1 MTFVLDA
8 TTRALKIT
16 IDAGAGADVQ
26 FVATYADSTSTTF
39 TKGSS
44 QGASNGSTAVDVVSA
59 PAASTRR
66 VVKAISFYNANATDP
81 RTVTFYYDDNGTAYT
96 IAKFTLQAGQS
107 WYSETASTEEKG
119 ATILDATNR
128 SIQFSIDVAGSDVQ
142 YTAAWADS
150 TDTAFTQGSSR
161 GLSNGTSA
169 VTIVGAP
176 AASTRRLVQ
185 SITFYN
191 AHVSSTRVV
200 TLFYDNNGT
209 TRTIAKFSLVAGDS
223 WFSEVATFG
232 IQPQGYVYAAP
243 AVGSGQPSFRALGL
257 SDVVSGSTG
266 SGNVVLQTSPTII
279 TPRIATIH
287 TASSPF
293 RAVVSFVQA
302 TNSANYLQI
311 TNAASGIVGSYYQG
325 PILEAV
331 GTGSDVDLKLKSKGL
346 GNVLMTTS
354 GLTVEPINSALS
366 GIITVMGGTGTG
378 AGGIVTIS
386 GGTNTNSGGQ
396 LLIKTNGN
404 NEIGFRTPDSLA
416 ASVYYV
422 LPAADGT
429 NGQVLSTNGSGVL
442 SWVTA
447 SGGGGISDG
456 DKGDITVS
464 GSGATWTIDNAVVT
478 LAKMADL
485 ATDRLIG
492 RDSSG
497 TGVPESLTVGGGIE
511 FTGSGGI
518 QTSAFT
524 GDVTK
529 TAGGT
534 STTIANDVVTFAKMQ
549 NITSGVI
556 LGRTTASTG
565 DVEEITPGS
574 GVLAWLQDA
583 TSAKLATAITDETG
597 SGSLVFGTS
606 PTLTTPRIAAIHT
619 ASSPNNAALAFA
631 QVASSVNYLQITNA
645 ATTGYPILEAIGTDA
660 DIGIA
665 LKAKGTGH
673 LQIDADRVE
682 MFGGDLFIYDNRSLV
697 LFETSNV
704 DFIAIAAPASLAS
717 SMTYT
722 LPAAY
727 GATGQALST
736 DSTGTLSWATYATRQ
751 YAWFIS

>member
-44 QGASNGSTAVDVVSA
+44 QGVSNGSTAVDVVSA

-81 RTVTFYYDDNGTAYT
+81 RTVTFDYDDNGTPYT

-107 WYSETASTEEKG
+107 WYTETASTEEKG

-128 SIQFSIDVAGSDVQ
+128 AIKFSIDVAGSDVQ

-191 AHVSSTRVV
+191 AHASSTRVV
-200 TLFYDNNGT
+200 TLFYDDNGT
-209 TRTIAKFSLVAGDS
+209 ARTIAKFSLLAGES

-232 IQPQGYVYAAP
+232 FQPAGSVYAAP
-243 AVGSGQPSFRALGL
+243 SATAGPPSFRLLALTDLATTTGG
-257 SDVVSGSTG
+257 GS
-266 SGNVVLQTSPTII
+266 VVLQTTPTIV
-279 TPRIATIH
+279 TPRINEIRTS
-287 TASSPF
+287 TNPF
-293 RAVVSFVQA
+293 RAVLSFVQVA
-302 TNSANYLQI
+302 NSANYLQLS
-311 TNAASGIVGSYYQG
+311 NAATGAGLG
-325 PILEAV
+325 PILETI
-331 GTGSDVDLKLKSKGL
+331 GTGTDINFELKSKGF
-346 GNVLMTTS
+346 GNIIATTA
-354 GLTVEPINSALS
+354 GLTIKPIDSTVSGALA
-366 GIITVMGGTGTG
+366 ILGGTGTS
-378 AGGIVTIS
+378 A
-386 GGTNTNSGGQ
+386 GGQ
-396 LLIKTNGN
+396 LAIRTNGN
-404 NEIGFRTPDSLA
+404 NEIVFRTPDNLA

-464 GSGATWTIDNAVVT
+464 GSGATWTIDNGVVT

-534 STTIANDVVTFAKMQ
+534 STTIANDAVTFAKMQ